1 MKGINKVFIIGNV
14 GADPEAITFQD
25 GSMIT
30 NFSVA
35 TSESWTDKSGQRQQS
50 TQWHRIKLSGYLA
63 ELGMRILIKGSKVY
77 IEGSIHTRK
86 WNDDKGIT
94 QYITEIHVKKMEL
107 LDTTMHHT
115 DMIPEVST

>member
-1 MKGINKVFIIGNV
+1 MKGINKVFILGNV

-25 GSMIT
+25 GGMIT

-63 ELGMRILIKGSKVY
+63 DLGMRMLTKGSKVY

-86 WNDDKGIT
+86 WNDDKGMA
-94 QYITEIHVKKMEL
+94 QYITEIHAKKMEL
-107 LDTTMHHT
+107 LD
-115 DMIPEVST
+115 DKSL